1 MDYLFICGA
10 LAILFFLIC
19 YCRLPLMTNAYTDK
33 PVFKIAVA
41 ASGGGSNAQKIV
53 EHFASSAAIEVA
65 LIACNKPEAGVLSIA
80 QQHGIPTLLI
90 ERERFFRGDGY
101 VPVFIEHRISL
112 IVLAG
117 FLWKVPQT
125 LITAFPK
132 KIINI
137 HPALLPRYGGK
148 GMYGAAVHEAVRAAG
163 EVETGITIH
172 YVDEQYDHGA
182 VIFQARCAVAAGD
195 DAATIAKKVQQL
207 EHYYYP
213 RVIEDVVKKLTV
225 DK

>member
-1 MDYLFICGA
+1 
-10 LAILFFLIC
+10 
-19 YCRLPLMTNAYTDK
+19 MTVASTDN

-41 ASGGGSNAQKIV
+41 ASGGGSNAQKII
-53 EHFASSAAIEVA
+53 EHFAQSTAVEVA
-65 LIACNKPEAGVLSIA
+65 LVACNKLEAGVLEIA

-101 VPVFIEHRISL
+101 VPVLKEQGIGL

-125 LITAFPK
+125 LINAFPK

-137 HPALLPRYGGK
+137 HPALLPKWGGK
-148 GMYGAAVHEAVRAAG
+148 GMYGAHVHEAVLAAG
-163 EVETGITIH
+163 EKETGITIH
-172 YVDEQYDHGA
+172 YVDELYDHGA
-182 VIFQARCAVAAGD
+182 VIFQARCAVADGD

-213 RVIEDVVKKLTV
+213 RVIEEVIMKLII
-225 DK
+225 